1 MKERFAMFRRFHR
14 FFHEGSLFE
23 GTFLNVPRVSY
34 IFARVAGEWHSHVPA
49 EVLLAALLILLKSE
63 EKRLALLL
71 PCHNQFVSVV
81 HIFSVIH
88 QTDISCGRS
97 KLQIKKLRA
106 IACKLQILL

>member
-1 MKERFAMFRRFHR
+1 MFREFHR

-63 EKRLALLL
+63 VKR
-71 PCHNQFVSVV
+71 
-81 HIFSVIH
+81 
-88 QTDISCGRS
+88 
-97 KLQIKKLRA
+97 
-106 IACKLQILL
+106 